1 MSTNKKHFV
10 LNRMTISETIL
21 RIKIMNNLNYP
32 LRVSKNK
39 PIPFIEKINDGTENK
54 SRKYRK

>member
-1 MSTNKKHFV
+1 MQTNKKHFV

-32 LRVSKNK
+32 LRVSKNN
-39 PIPFIEKINDGTENK
+39 PLPFFKKISDVTENK
-54 SRKYRK
+54 CRKK